1 MSIEISIK
9 EGWVNLEVRGD
20 IRISYPVIGA
30 KKERDKKVDDFADA
44 LKRAL
49 SGERLSDLF

>member
-9 EGWVNLEVRGD
+9 EGWVNLEVSGD
-20 IRISYPVIGA
+20 IRISYPVFGD
-30 KKERDKKVDDFADA
+30 KDSRDEKIDEFAEA

-49 SGERLSDLF
+49 SGERLSTLD